1 MTSMVI
7 LSVLILVLFK
17 KSIEESLKRCRGG
30 LYQQSLPPTDNLNK
44 PAPTDAIPEQPDMIS
59 NMSTV
64 QLEIPE
70 EVLIS
75 LKQTPETIARE
86 LQILA
91 AVKLFELGK
100 LSSGRAAQLAGMSR
114 VQFLLL
120 LGQYQVS
127 PFSLST
133 EELERD
139 VISCPIASDL
149 HI

>member
-1 MTSMVI
+1 
-7 LSVLILVLFK
+7 
-17 KSIEESLKRCRGG
+17 
-30 LYQQSLPPTDNLNK
+30 
-44 PAPTDAIPEQPDMIS
+44 
-59 NMSTV
+59 MSTV
-64 QLEIPE
+64 QLQIPE

-75 LKQTPETIARE
+75 LKETPETIARE

-120 LGQYQVS
+120 LGKYQVS
-127 PFSLST
+127 PFSLTT

-139 VISCPIASDL
+139 VHNA
-149 HI
+149 